1 MDKESTLKRGK
12 MGKEEWKRD
21 ESSST
26 TALPCFCISDHPGE
40 NGHKCRPGHT
50 AAGPVPPPGLYPA
63 PQSTSGSSTG
73 SSAFRE
79 IAGSPRLGSVAGH
92 RQLQRFAPLFT
103 WHLIMFTGCMKVG
116 QRFVLYSVPLLEHI
130 STSLLTAEPHC
141 GGSWR
146 KGEEGEMTVSSQLSL
161 AVTVPLIT
169 GFQTE
174 CGEAGH
180 LPS

>member
-1 MDKESTLKRGK
+1 
-12 MGKEEWKRD
+12 
-21 ESSST
+21 
-26 TALPCFCISDHPGE
+26 
-40 NGHKCRPGHT
+40 
-50 AAGPVPPPGLYPA
+50 
-63 PQSTSGSSTG
+63 
-73 SSAFRE
+73 
-79 IAGSPRLGSVAGH
+79 
-92 RQLQRFAPLFT
+92 
-103 WHLIMFTGCMKVG
+103 MFTGWVKVG
-116 QRFVLYSVPLLEHI
+116 QRFGLYSVNLLEHI